1 MGELKYGKVK
11 RDMEAS
17 VRFYL
22 GIDLGTSSVKA
33 VLVDAAGQVHASASS
48 PLVVSHP
55 KPRWS
60 EQDPLDWWIATE
72 AAVAEVLKQVDPR
85 RVAAIGLSG
94 QMHGA
99 TLLDAS
105 GRVLR
110 PAILWNDGRADIECA
125 ELEKLPM
132 FREITGNLAM
142 PGFTAPKL
150 AWVRRHEP
158 DVFARVAK
166 VLLPKDYLRLR
177 LTGEAMTDASDA
189 AGTLWLDVRKRQWSD
204 AMLAAAGLDRSH
216 MPEVFEGSQPAGRLR
231 KDVAERWGMHAVPV
245 AAGGGDNA
253 AGAVGVG
260 IVRHGQAMLSL
271 GTSGVYFAVSDGF
284 RARPE
289 SAVHSFCHALPDT
302 WHLMSVMLNAAS
314 CLDFTARL
322 TGQADVPALLAEAQS
337 RGWKEN
343 GPLFLPYLTG
353 ERTPHNN
360 AHARGSFTNL
370 GPDTDRGDLANA
382 TLEGVGLGLLDGLL
396 AVEGTGLTSEEI
408 TVIGGGSRSAYWT
421 QMLADILGRP
431 LVLRSGGEVGP
442 ALGAAR
448 LARLSAEP
456 DALLDDVCPMPDVT
470 AVREPDAARHAYFR
484 QTRHPLFLRSYEQL
498 KPLYFLAAHS
508 QDVPGADVRPS

>member
-1 MGELKYGKVK
+1 
-11 RDMEAS
+11 MEAS
-17 VRFYL
+17 ESLYL

-33 VLVDAAGQVHASASS
+33 VLVDGAGAVRASASS
-48 PLVVSHP
+48 PLEVAHP

-60 EQDPLDWWIATE
+60 EQDPASWWAATE
-72 AAVAEVLKQVDPR
+72 AAVADVLSQADAR
-85 RVAAIGLSG
+85 RVKAIGLSG

-99 TLLDAS
+99 TLLDKS
-105 GRVLR
+105 DNILR
-110 PAILWNDGRADIECA
+110 PAILWNDGRSDVECA
-125 ELEKLPM
+125 ELEKVPG

-158 DVFARVAK
+158 DVFSRVAK
-166 VLLPKDYLRLR
+166 VLLPKDYLRLK
-177 LTGEAMTDASDA
+177 LTGDYMTDASDA
-189 AGTLWLDVRKRQWSD
+189 AGTLWLDVRKRAWSD
-204 AMLAAAGLDRSH
+204 AMLAATGLDTSH
-216 MPEVFEGSQPAGRLR
+216 MPQVFEGSQPAGRLR
-231 KDVAERWGMHAVPV
+231 KELAGRWGMDTVPV

-284 RARPE
+284 RASPE
-289 SAVHSFCHALPDT
+289 NAVHSFCHALPDT

-322 TGQADVPALLAEAQS
+322 TGQKDVPALLAEAEQ
-337 RGWKEN
+337 RGLREN

-353 ERTPHNN
+353 ERTPHND

-370 GPDTDRGDLANA
+370 GPDTDRADLANA

-396 AVEGTGLTSEEI
+396 AVESTGLTSDEI

-421 QMLADILGRP
+421 QMLADILGRR

-448 LARLSAEP
+448 LAHLAVNPHASLEE
-456 DALLDDVCPMPDVT
+456 VCPMPEVT
-470 AVREPDAARHAYFR
+470 AVREPDAARHAYFL
-484 QTRHPLFLRSYEQL
+484 QTRHPLFRRSYEQL
-498 KPLYFLAAHS
+498 KPLYSHAA
-508 QDVPGADVRPS
+508 QGDDLRPA

>member
-1 MGELKYGKVK
+1 
-11 RDMEAS
+11 MEAS
-17 VRFYL
+17 ESLYL

-33 VLVDAAGQVHASASS
+33 VLVDGAGAVRASASS
-48 PLVVSHP
+48 PLEVAHP

-60 EQDPLDWWIATE
+60 EQDPASWWAATE
-72 AAVAEVLKQVDPR
+72 AAVADVLSQADAR
-85 RVAAIGLSG
+85 RVKAIGLSG

-99 TLLDAS
+99 TLLDKS
-105 GRVLR
+105 DNILR
-110 PAILWNDGRADIECA
+110 PAILWNDGRSDVECA
-125 ELEKLPM
+125 ELEKVQG

-158 DVFARVAK
+158 DVFSRVAK
-166 VLLPKDYLRLR
+166 VLLPKDYLRLK
-177 LTGEAMTDASDA
+177 LTGDYMTDASDA
-189 AGTLWLDVRKRQWSD
+189 AGTLWLDVRKRAWSD
-204 AMLAAAGLDRSH
+204 AMLAATGLDTSH
-216 MPEVFEGSQPAGRLR
+216 MPQVFEGSQPAGRLR
-231 KDVAERWGMHAVPV
+231 KELAGRWGMDTVPV

-284 RARPE
+284 RASPE
-289 SAVHSFCHALPDT
+289 NAVHSFCHALPDT

-322 TGQADVPALLAEAQS
+322 TGQKDVAALLAEAEQ
-337 RGWKEN
+337 RGLREN

-353 ERTPHNN
+353 ERTPHND

-370 GPDTDRGDLANA
+370 GPDTDRADLANA

-396 AVEGTGLTSEEI
+396 AVESTGLTSDEI

-421 QMLADILGRP
+421 QMLADILGRR

-448 LARLSAEP
+448 LAHLAVDPHASLEE
-456 DALLDDVCPMPDVT
+456 VCPMPEVT
-470 AVREPDAARHAYFR
+470 AVREPDAARHAYFL
-484 QTRHPLFLRSYEQL
+484 QTRHPLFRRSYEQL
-498 KPLYFLAAHS
+498 KPLYSHAA
-508 QDVPGADVRPS
+508 QGDDLRPA

>member
-1 MGELKYGKVK
+1 MGDMKP
-11 RDMEAS
+11 DMEAS
-17 VRFYL
+17 APLYL

-33 VLVDAAGQVHASASS
+33 VLIDDAGAVRASASS
-48 PLVVSHP
+48 PLTVSHP
-55 KPRWS
+55 RPRWS
-60 EQDPLDWWIATE
+60 EQDPAAWWAATE
-72 AAVAEVLKQVDPR
+72 AAVGEVLQGVEGK

-99 TLLDAS
+99 TLLDKADQ
-105 GRVLR
+105 VLR
-110 PAILWNDGRADIECA
+110 PAILWNDGRSDVECA
-125 ELEKLPM
+125 ELENVPG
-132 FREITGNLAM
+132 FREVTGNLAM

-150 AWVRRHEP
+150 AWVRKHEP
-158 DVFARVAK
+158 ETFARVAK

-177 LTGEAMTDASDA
+177 LTGEYMTDASDA

-204 AMLAAAGLDRSH
+204 AMLAATGLDRSH

-231 KDVAERWGMHAVPV
+231 KELADRWGMHTVPV

-260 IVRHGQAMLSL
+260 IVRNGQAMLSL

-284 RARPE
+284 RSSPE
-289 SAVHSFCHALPDT
+289 TAVHSFCHALPDT

-322 TGQADVPALLAEAQS
+322 TGYPDVAALLADAERA
-337 RGWKEN
+337 GWKKG

-360 AHARGSFTNL
+360 PHARGSFTNL
-370 GPDTDRGDLANA
+370 GPDTVRTDLAHA

-396 AVEGTGLTSEEI
+396 AVEGTGLVSEEI

-421 QMLADILGRP
+421 QMLADILGKP
-431 LVLRSGGEVGP
+431 LVLRAGGEVGP

-448 LARLSAEP
+448 LARLAVQPGASLEE
-456 DALLDDVCPMPDVT
+456 VCPMPPAT
-470 AVREPDAARHAYFR
+470 AVYEPDAARHAYFL
-484 QTRHPLFLRSYEQL
+484 QTRHPLFRRSYEQL
-498 KPLYFLAAHS
+498 KPLYLDAARG
-508 QDVPGADVRPS
+508 DDFRPS

>member
-1 MGELKYGKVK
+1 MKP
-11 RDMEAS
+11 DMEAS
-17 VRFYL
+17 ARLYL

-33 VLVDAAGQVHASASS
+33 VLIDDAGAVRASASS
-48 PLVVSHP
+48 PLTVAHP
-55 KPRWS
+55 HPRWS
-60 EQDPLDWWIATE
+60 EQDPAGWWAATE
-72 AAVAEVLKQVDPR
+72 AAVGEVLQGMDAR
-85 RVAAIGLSG
+85 RVGAIGLSG

-99 TLLDAS
+99 TLLDRS
-105 GRVLR
+105 DKVLR
-110 PAILWNDGRADIECA
+110 PAILWNDGRSDVECA
-125 ELEKLPM
+125 ELEKVPG
-132 FREITGNLAM
+132 FREVTGNLAM

-158 DVFARVAK
+158 DVFSRVAK
-166 VLLPKDYLRLR
+166 VLLPKDYLRLQ
-177 LTGEAMTDASDA
+177 LTGEYMTDASDA

-204 AMLAAAGLDRSH
+204 AMLAATGLDRSH

-231 KDVAERWGMHAVPV
+231 KELAERWGMDTVPV

-284 RARPE
+284 RASPE
-289 SAVHSFCHALPDT
+289 TAVHSFCHALPDT

-322 TGQADVPALLAEAQS
+322 TGYPDVGALLADAEQA
-337 RGWKEN
+337 GWERN
-343 GPLFLPYLTG
+343 GPMFLPYLTG

-360 AHARGSFTNL
+360 PHARGSFTNL
-370 GPDTDRGDLANA
+370 GPGTDRADLAHA

-396 AVEGTGLTSEEI
+396 AVEGTGLVADDI
-408 TVIGGGSRSAYWT
+408 TVIGGGSRSHYWT
-421 QMLADILGRP
+421 QMLADIIGKT

-448 LARLSAEP
+448 LARLAVEP
-456 DALLDDVCPMPDVT
+456 DASLDEVCPMPPVT
-470 AVREPDAARHAYFR
+470 AVREPDAARHAYFL
-484 QTRHPLFLRSYEQL
+484 QTRHPLFRRSYEQL
-498 KPLYFLAAHS
+498 KPLYTDAARS
-508 QDVPGADVRPS
+508 DEFRPS